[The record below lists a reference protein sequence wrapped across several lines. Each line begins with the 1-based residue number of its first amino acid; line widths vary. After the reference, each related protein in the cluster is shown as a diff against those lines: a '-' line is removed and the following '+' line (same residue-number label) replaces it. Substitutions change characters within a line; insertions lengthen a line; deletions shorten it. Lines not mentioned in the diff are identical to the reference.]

1 MSSDIGLL
9 ARCLARALTL
19 CLTAAPAM
27 AIAQG
32 FSAYVSPPRVLMQ
45 SQPGQTLRQVIE
57 IQHAGNQPGRYR
69 FYTVDWGLNANGT
82 VEFSQEL
89 VPQSCRPWVAIERR
103 ELTLGPGD
111 RYRYRFE
118 VQTPAGTPARECR
131 FAIMMEGLDPAAVG
145 GGLNMPVSGRI
156 GVVVYVNVGGAKPQ
170 LELVD
175 HRTDTEGERKTP
187 VLIVRNQGQAH
198 GRLEGFLDGRDADG
212 RRFELAP
219 QDLPVLPGEARRIA
233 LIVLDQERPD
243 AVKPRYPLRVE
254 GRLEWG
260 DQRLPIDLTFT
271 P

>member
-1 MSSDIGLL
+1 MSSESCRA
-9 ARCLARALTL
+9 ARWLARALVL
-19 CLTAAPAM
+19 CLVAAPALV
-27 AIAQG
+27 IAQG
-32 FSAYVSPPRVLMQ
+32 FAAYVSPPRVLMQ
-45 SQPGQTLRQVIE
+45 MQPGQTQRQVIE

-69 FYTVDWGLNANGT
+69 FYTVDWSLSANGT

-118 VQTPAGTPARECR
+118 VQAPADAPVRECR
-131 FAIMMEGLDPAAVG
+131 FAIMMEGLDPAAVS

-156 GVVVYVNVGGAKPQ
+156 GVIVYANVGGAKPQ
-170 LELVD
+170 LTVVE
-175 HRTDTEGERKTP
+175 HRTEAEGSRKVP

-198 GRLEGFLDGRDADG
+198 GRLEGFLDGRDADD
-212 RRFELAP
+212 RRYELAP
-219 QDLPVLPGEARRIA
+219 RDLPVLPGEVRNIE
-233 LIVLDQERPD
+233 LIVLDQDRPE
-243 AVKPRYPLRVE
+243 AVKPRFPLRVQ

-260 DQRLPIDLTFT
+260 DQRLPVDLTFA